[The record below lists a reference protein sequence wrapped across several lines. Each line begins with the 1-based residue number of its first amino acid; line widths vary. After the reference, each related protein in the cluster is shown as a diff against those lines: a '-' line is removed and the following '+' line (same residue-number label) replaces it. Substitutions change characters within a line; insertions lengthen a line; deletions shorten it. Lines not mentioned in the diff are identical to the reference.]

1 MYEYYN
7 PYANNYGNGFTATPV
22 NNGYPNMSFQRN
34 SQLLQQNQNGAQNN
48 TFQWVQGQAG
58 AEAYLVAPGA
68 SVILMD
74 SNAPVIYFK
83 SADNSGRYLPMKTYD
98 LVERVSQVQGPN
110 PVDAID
116 TTSFV
121 KRDEIT
127 ALVAKAVE
135 EYLNTPAKKEV

>member
-1 MYEYYN
+1 MPGIRVTSVPSFILSMNLCE
-7 PYANNYGNGFTATPV
+7 
-22 NNGYPNMSFQRN
+22 FQRN
-34 SQLLQQNQNGAQNN
+34 LQPSQQNQNGAQNN

-98 LVERVSQVQGPN
+98 LVERKAPVQGPN
-110 PVDAID
+110 EAPSID

-121 KRDEIT
+121 KREEIT

-135 EYLNTPAKKEV
+135 EYLNTPAKKEA